1 VTPEERRAASRNE
14 EIGHPEA
21 EILAAYADRA
31 LSPAERQA
39 VERHAAGCAECRDIL
54 ADTIASI
61 EDDRREERRV
71 EPAPPLPFRRR
82 RWALGVVTG
91 LAAAAVLVLAVQ
103 VVAPG
108 RLASLIGR
116 ETQPDVEELVAAF
129 ADQPN
134 RLVEGRL
141 SGGFPYGA
149 PPEITRG
156 AASIAL
162 APGVRIAMARIEAA
176 AAADSSVNS
185 RWALGAARLG
195 AGNVDDAIAVLTELA
210 RSNPAN
216 AALHSDLSAAYL
228 ARARTAAGTDDA
240 RNALAAADKALAL
253 SPGLPEALFNR
264 ALALETTQPEQAAQA
279 WQAVAER
286 EPDSPW
292 AREALQRAGR

>member
-1 VTPEERRAASRNE
+1 MTPEERRTAARE

-21 EILAAYADRA
+21 EILAAYAERA

-39 VERHAAGCAECRDIL
+39 VDRHAAECPECREIL
-54 ADTIASI
+54 ADTIASL
-61 EDDRREERRV
+61 EEDRRADRPIA
-71 EPAPPLPFRRR
+71 PAPPLPFRRR
-82 RWALGVVTG
+82 RWAIGVATG
-91 LAAAAVLVLAVQ
+91 LAAAALLVLAVQ
-103 VVAPG
+103 VIGPD

-116 ETQPDVEELVAAF
+116 ETRPDVDELVAAF
-129 ADQPN
+129 VNQPN

-162 APGVRIAMARIEAA
+162 APGIRIALARIEAA
-176 AAADSSVNS
+176 AAADRSVKS
-185 RWALGAARLG
+185 RWALGVARLG
-195 AGNVDDAIAVLTELA
+195 AGNVDDGIAVLTELA
-210 RSNPAN
+210 RTNPTN
-216 AALHSDLSAAYL
+216 APLQSDLSAAYL
-228 ARARTAAGTDDA
+228 ARARTNAGQDDA
-240 RNALAAADKALAL
+240 RIALAAADRALEL

-264 ALALETTQPEQAAQA
+264 ALALETMQPDQAAQA

-292 AREALQRAGR
+292 AREALRRAAR